1 MAANYAFH
9 DLSRIGGRVLA
20 VADIHGCFDLL
31 EQELEAIGFNGDAAV
46 LISLGDIVD
55 RGPKD
60 GTDRSPES
68 LDIMR
73 RLRALRIRGNHE
85 IFAAESAAGD
95 IEAQNLHAVN
105 GGMWLAF
112 TPEEERH
119 KFVELANAPVAIE
132 VLTPGGHRV
141 GFVHASVPTMD
152 WAYFVKLLG
161 ERDPYWTIKAATEDR
176 DHIDRVRYR
185 KVEIANHVQN
195 IDHVFMGHT
204 RVREPLRYGNC
215 TWFDCG
221 AYGRGRLPIIDVDAW
236 LRGTDSTAAA
246 A

>member
-31 EQELEAIGFNGDAAV
+31 EQELEAIGFNGDADV

-60 GTDRSPES
+60 GTGRSPES

-141 GFVHASVPTMD
+141 GFALRECGT
-152 WAYFVKLLG
+152 
-161 ERDPYWTIKAATEDR
+161 RDP
-176 DHIDRVRYR
+176 
-185 KVEIANHVQN
+185 
-195 IDHVFMGHT
+195 
-204 RVREPLRYGNC
+204 
-215 TWFDCG
+215 
-221 AYGRGRLPIIDVDAW
+221 RGRLGHEGKRV
-236 LRGTDSTAAA
+236 LRTKRHGQSPTTLATQTHVQPTRPRFRQQYPDGRRSLGHLAQRRTVS
-246 A
+246 